1 MALGF
6 ELPGGVLDTAAQW
19 LRTELERIPHSWVVA
34 GIAILAGLF
43 VIGLVRR
50 IAWLAVMIVLA
61 ALIVGGL
68 WIYSGQL
75 HVQVPGGLP
84 AERPATPHYGS
95 DSALP
100 EDVGLAHRR

>member
-1 MALGF
+1 MADFVSHLVVAA
-6 ELPGGVLDTAAQW
+6 ELPSGVLDTAAQW
-19 LRTELERIPHSWVVA
+19 LRTELERVPHTWVIA

-75 HVQVPGGLP
+75 RL
-84 AERPATPHYGS
+84 
-95 DSALP
+95 
-100 EDVGLAHRR
+100 